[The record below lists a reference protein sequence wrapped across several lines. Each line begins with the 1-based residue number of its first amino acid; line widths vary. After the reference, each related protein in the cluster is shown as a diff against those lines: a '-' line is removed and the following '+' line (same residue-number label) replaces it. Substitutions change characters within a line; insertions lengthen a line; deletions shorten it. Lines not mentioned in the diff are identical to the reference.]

1 MHVFKDLHLESSI
14 LTNIMNR
21 VIARG
26 NTLNLQNQ
34 EEVLE
39 FFSFFVF
46 WFFLMVVSFAKHTVL
61 YLLLFCEDAE
71 IALVMELNK
80 TKQGWNFYNYSQLYR
95 QPHFVL

>member
-1 MHVFKDLHLESSI
+1 MHVFKDLHLASSI

-34 EEVLE
+34 EKVLE

-46 WFFLMVVSFAKHTVL
+46 
-61 YLLLFCEDAE
+61 
-71 IALVMELNK
+71 
-80 TKQGWNFYNYSQLYR
+80 
-95 QPHFVL
+95 

>member
-1 MHVFKDLHLESSI
+1 MHVFKDLHLASSI

-46 WFFLMVVSFAKHTVL
+46 LIFPDGSK
-61 YLLLFCEDAE
+61 FCETHCIISSA
-71 IALVMELNK
+71 IM
-80 TKQGWNFYNYSQLYR
+80 
-95 QPHFVL
+95 